1 MIKLWKKERW
11 LLVPCP
17 DYDVAAMEAWLEQ
30 QAQKGLF
37 LSAENGFFLGFACFE
52 VGNPKRVRYRLD
64 VIPKEKVFADFP
76 ENKAAAIQLAQEM
89 GWEFVTERREF
100 LIYRCD
106 DETLPELNTD
116 PAVQA
121 LSLKRVQRNLS
132 SRVWSTCYCFFVY
145 PILLFALRM
154 PAFLLSVLTLG
165 TLRVLALFLITAV
178 MAAGE
183 ICDWRRLRKL
193 RNHLQ
198 AGGRIEHTQ
207 ENPGWTKR
215 SVAEKIASPIL
226 TAVWIALLIS
236 FVVKTG
242 NPARSTQTDLSASPL
257 PAASSFLTLPQE
269 DADDRDELTL
279 LARSDV
285 LVQGDIYTL
294 EERVGSFRYDAEYY
308 DMRAPWLAKWLADDF
323 ARYDARGIFSS
334 RTYRITSLD
343 LPALDADTAYC
354 YFLQDTRRGHYWGHR
369 VIVQKGCKVISA
381 DIWWT
386 YDSDFPAETIA
397 RALLAAISE

>member
-52 VGNPKRVRYRLD
+52 VGNPKRVRYRMD
-64 VIPKEKVFADFP
+64 AIPKEKVFADFP

-100 LIYRCD
+100 LIYRCG

-121 LSLKRVQRNLS
+121 LSLKCIQSTLS
-132 SRVWSTCYCFFVY
+132 NRIFLTFWYFFLY
-145 PILLFALRM
+145 PVMTFALRF
-154 PAFLLSVLTLG
+154 PAVLLSVLTAG
-165 TLRVLALFLITAV
+165 TLRICGLLFLTIAQLTGAV
-178 MAAGE
+178 R
-183 ICDWRRLRKL
+183 DWRRLRKL

-226 TAVWIALLIS
+226 TALWIALLLS

-242 NPARSTQTDLSASPL
+242 NPARSTQADLSASPI

-279 LARSDV
+279 LARRDV
-285 LVQGDIYTL
+285 LVQDNIYTL
-294 EERVGSFRYDAEYY
+294 EERLGFFRYDAEYY

-386 YDSDFPAETIA
+386 YDSDFPAETFA
-397 RALLAAISE
+397 RALLTAISE

>member
-52 VGNPKRVRYRLD
+52 VGSPKHVRYRLD

-76 ENKAAAIQLAQEM
+76 ENKASAIELAQEM
-89 GWEFVTERREF
+89 GWEFVTERGVF
-100 LIYRCD
+100 LVYRCMD
-106 DETLPELNTD
+106 DTLPELNTD

-121 LSLKRVQRNLS
+121 MSLKRIQSTLS
-132 SRVWSTCYCFFVY
+132 NRIFLTFWYFFLY
-145 PILLFALRM
+145 PVLSFALRF
-154 PAFLLSVLTLG
+154 PAVLLSVLTAG
-165 TLRVLALFLITAV
+165 TLRICVLLFLTIVELTGAV
-178 MAAGE
+178 R
-183 ICDWRRLRKL
+183 DWRRLRKL

-198 AGGRIEHTQ
+198 AGGRIEHTP

-215 SVAEKIASPIL
+215 SVAEKIAHPIL
-226 TAVWIALLIS
+226 TALWIALLIS

-242 NPARSTQTDLSASPL
+242 NPSRSTPADLSASPI
-257 PAASSFLTLPQE
+257 PAASSFLTLPQA
-269 DADDRDELTL
+269 DAGERDELTL
-279 LARSDV
+279 LSRSD
-285 LVQGDIYTL
+285 LLAQGNIYTL
-294 EERVGSFRYDAEYY
+294 EERAGSFRYDAEYY
-308 DMRAPWLAKWLADDF
+308 DMRTPWLAKWLADDF

-354 YFLQDTRRGHYWGHR
+354 YFLHDTRRGHYWGHR
-369 VIVQKGCKVISA
+369 VIVQKSCKVVSA

>member
-11 LLVPCP
+11 MLVPCP

-76 ENKAAAIQLAQEM
+76 ENKASAIQLAQEM

-215 SVAEKIASPIL
+215 SVAEKIANPIL
-226 TAVWIALLIS
+226 TAVWIVLLLS

-242 NPARSTQTDLSASPL
+242 NPARSTQTDLNASPI

-269 DADDRDELTL
+269 DADERDELTL
-279 LARSDV
+279 LARRDV
-285 LVQGDIYTL
+285 LVQDNIYTL
-294 EERVGSFRYDAEYY
+294 EERLGFFRYDAEYY

-386 YDSDFPAETIA
+386 YDSDFPAETFA
-397 RALLAAISE
+397 RALLTAISE

>member
-1 MIKLWKKERW
+1 MNSAMVASTVIIAPLGAVAIAANSFAVTAES
-11 LLVPCP
+11 LCYMPGYGIGSAATTLVGRCVGAG
-17 DYDVAAMEAWLEQ
+17 D
-30 QAQKGLF
+30 AQKARHYGAICTAMGAVFMGLIGLVMMVLCPLVF
-37 LSAENGFFLGFACFE
+37 
-52 VGNPKRVRYRLD
+52 RVLT
-64 VIPKEKVFADFP
+64 P
-76 ENKAAAIQLAQEM
+76 
-89 GWEFVTERREF
+89 
-100 LIYRCD
+100 
-106 DETLPELNTD
+106 D

-121 LSLKRVQRNLS
+121 LSLRRVQSTLS
-132 SRVWSTCYCFFVY
+132 NRVFMSFYYLFIY
-145 PILLFALRM
+145 PVLLLSFRLPAL
-154 PAFLLSVLTLG
+154 LLSVITLG
-165 TLRVLALFLITAV
+165 TLRLLALLLIALVQTLGAV
-178 MAAGE
+178 
-183 ICDWRRLRKL
+183 CDWRRLRKL

-215 SVAEKIASPIL
+215 SVAEKIANPIL
-226 TAVWIALLIS
+226 TAVWIVLLLS

-242 NPARSTQTDLSASPL
+242 NPARSTQTDLNASPL

-279 LARSDV
+279 LARRDV
-285 LVQGDIYTL
+285 LVQDNIYTL
-294 EERVGSFRYDAEYY
+294 EERAGSFRYDAEYY

-386 YDSDFPAETIA
+386 YDSDFPAETFA

>member
-76 ENKAAAIQLAQEM
+76 ENKASAIQLAQEM

-269 DADDRDELTL
+269 DADERDELTL
-279 LARSDV
+279 LARRDV

-294 EERVGSFRYDAEYY
+294 EERAGSFRYDAEYY

>member
-145 PILLFALRM
+145 SILLFALRM

-165 TLRVLALFLITAV
+165 TLRVLTLFLITAV

-242 NPARSTQTDLSASPL
+242 NPARSTQTDLNASPL

-279 LARSDV
+279 LARRDV

-294 EERVGSFRYDAEYY
+294 EERAGSFRYDAEYY

-386 YDSDFPAETIA
+386 YDSDFPAETFA

>member
-1 MIKLWKKERW
+1 MSFYYLFIYPV
-11 LLVPCP
+11 LL
-17 DYDVAAMEAWLEQ
+17 
-30 QAQKGLF
+30 
-37 LSAENGFFLGFACFE
+37 LSF
-52 VGNPKRVRYRLD
+52 RL
-64 VIPKEKVFADFP
+64 
-76 ENKAAAIQLAQEM
+76 
-89 GWEFVTERREF
+89 
-100 LIYRCD
+100 
-106 DETLPELNTD
+106 
-116 PAVQA
+116 PA
-121 LSLKRVQRNLS
+121 L
-132 SRVWSTCYCFFVY
+132 
-145 PILLFALRM
+145 
-154 PAFLLSVLTLG
+154 LLSVVTLG
-165 TLRVLALFLITAV
+165 TLRLLALLLIALVQTLGAV
-178 MAAGE
+178 
-183 ICDWRRLRKL
+183 CDWRRLRKL

-215 SVAEKIASPIL
+215 SVAEKIANPIL
-226 TAVWIALLIS
+226 TAVWIVLLLS

-242 NPARSTQTDLSASPL
+242 NPARSTQADLSASPL

-279 LARSDV
+279 LARRDV

-294 EERVGSFRYDAEYY
+294 EERAGSFRYDAEYY

-386 YDSDFPAETIA
+386 YDSDFPAETFA
-397 RALLAAISE
+397 RALLTAISE

>member
-1 MIKLWKKERW
+1 MRETEANIKKYRSIL
-11 LLVPCP
+11 
-17 DYDVAAMEAWLEQ
+17 
-30 QAQKGLF
+30 
-37 LSAENGFFLGFACFE
+37 
-52 VGNPKRVRYRLD
+52 PKA
-64 VIPKEKVFADFP
+64 KEKVFADFP
-76 ENKAAAIQLAQEM
+76 ENKASAIELAHEM
-89 GWEFVTERREF
+89 GWEYVTERREF
-100 LIYRCD
+100 LIYRCG

-121 LSLKRVQRNLS
+121 LSLKCIQSTLS
-132 SRVWSTCYCFFVY
+132 NRIFLTFWYFFLY
-145 PILLFALRM
+145 PVMTFALRF
-154 PAFLLSVLTLG
+154 PAVLLSVLTAG
-165 TLRVLALFLITAV
+165 TLRICGLLFLTIAQLTGAV
-178 MAAGE
+178 R
-183 ICDWRRLRKL
+183 DWRRLRKL

-226 TAVWIALLIS
+226 TALWIALLLS

-242 NPARSTQTDLSASPL
+242 NPARSTQADLSASPI

-279 LARSDV
+279 LARRDV
-285 LVQGDIYTL
+285 LVQDNIYTL
-294 EERVGSFRYDAEYY
+294 EERLGFFRYDAEYY

-386 YDSDFPAETIA
+386 YDSDFPAETFA
-397 RALLAAISE
+397 RALLESIS

>member
-64 VIPKEKVFADFP
+64 AIPKEKVFADFP

-100 LIYRCD
+100 LIYRCG

-121 LSLKRVQRNLS
+121 LSLKCIQSTLS
-132 SRVWSTCYCFFVY
+132 NRIFLTFWYFFLY
-145 PILLFALRM
+145 PVMTFALRF
-154 PAFLLSVLTLG
+154 PAVLLSVLTAG
-165 TLRVLALFLITAV
+165 TLRICGLLFLTIAQLTGAV
-178 MAAGE
+178 R
-183 ICDWRRLRKL
+183 DWRRLRKL

-215 SVAEKIASPIL
+215 SVAEKIANPIL
-226 TAVWIALLIS
+226 TAVWIVLLLS

-242 NPARSTQTDLSASPL
+242 NPARSTQTDLNASPI

-269 DADDRDELTL
+269 DADERDELTL
-279 LARSDV
+279 LARRDV
-285 LVQGDIYTL
+285 LVQDNIYTL
-294 EERVGSFRYDAEYY
+294 EERAGSFRYDAEYY

-386 YDSDFPAETIA
+386 YDSDFPAETFA
-397 RALLAAISE
+397 RALLTAISE

>member
-64 VIPKEKVFADFP
+64 AIPKEKVFADFP
-76 ENKAAAIQLAQEM
+76 ENKASAIELAHEM
-89 GWEFVTERREF
+89 GWEYVTERREF

-121 LSLKRVQRNLS
+121 LSLRRVQSTLS
-132 SRVWSTCYCFFVY
+132 NRVFMSFYYLFIY
-145 PILLFALRM
+145 PVLLLSFRLPAL
-154 PAFLLSVLTLG
+154 LLSVITLG
-165 TLRVLALFLITAV
+165 TLRLLALLLIALVQTLGAV
-178 MAAGE
+178 
-183 ICDWRRLRKL
+183 CDWRRLRKL

-215 SVAEKIASPIL
+215 SVAEKIANPIL
-226 TAVWIALLIS
+226 TALWIVLLLS
-236 FVVKTG
+236 FVVKTE

-269 DADDRDELTL
+269 DADERDELTL
-279 LARSDV
+279 LARRDISDTEPNMRSYSGRLSIKILSV
-285 LVQGDIYTL
+285 CSVRKSRTVRSMRSGSLYISAGAGVDSMRCCICFQMFSKMCKSRTKYVQRLPCPAVRTITPIP
-294 EERVGSFRYDAEYY
+294 S
-308 DMRAPWLAKWLADDF
+308 
-323 ARYDARGIFSS
+323 GIFIDLKIFFILSRSFLSS
-334 RTYRITSLD
+334 ILRDIPHC
-343 LPALDADTAYC
+343 PA
-354 YFLQDTRRGHYWGHR
+354 
-369 VIVQKGCKVISA
+369 
-381 DIWWT
+381 
-386 YDSDFPAETIA
+386 
-397 RALLAAISE
+397 

>member
-52 VGNPKRVRYRLD
+52 VGSPKRVRYRLD
-64 VIPKEKVFADFP
+64 AIPKEKVFADFP

-183 ICDWRRLRKL
+183 ICDWRRLKKL
-193 RNHLQ
+193 RAHLQ

-215 SVAEKIASPIL
+215 SVAEKIANPIL
-226 TAVWIALLIS
+226 TALWIALLLS

-242 NPARSTQTDLSASPL
+242 NPARSTQTDLSASPI

-269 DADDRDELTL
+269 DADNRDELTL
-279 LARSDV
+279 LARRDV
-285 LVQGDIYTL
+285 LVQDNIYML
-294 EERVGSFRYDAEYY
+294 EERAGSFRYDAEYY

-386 YDSDFPAETIA
+386 YDSDFLAETFA

>member
-64 VIPKEKVFADFP
+64 AIPKEKVFADFP

-215 SVAEKIASPIL
+215 SVAEKIANPIL
-226 TAVWIALLIS
+226 TAVWIVLLLS

-242 NPARSTQTDLSASPL
+242 NPARSTQADLSASPI
-257 PAASSFLTLPQE
+257 PAASSFLALPQAA
-269 DADDRDELTL
+269 ADERVELTL
-279 LARSDV
+279 LARRDV
-285 LVQGDIYTL
+285 LVQDNIYTL
-294 EERVGSFRYDAEYY
+294 EERAGSFRYDAEYY

-386 YDSDFPAETIA
+386 YDSDFPAETFA
-397 RALLAAISE
+397 RTLLAAISE

>member
-64 VIPKEKVFADFP
+64 AIPKEKVFADFP

-215 SVAEKIASPIL
+215 SVAEKIANPIL
-226 TAVWIALLIS
+226 TAGWIVLLLS

-242 NPARSTQTDLSASPL
+242 NPARSTQADLNASPL
-257 PAASSFLTLPQE
+257 SAASSFLTLPQE
-269 DADDRDELTL
+269 DADERDELML
-279 LARSDV
+279 LARRDV
-285 LVQGDIYTL
+285 LVQDTIYTL
-294 EERVGSFRYDAEYY
+294 EERAGSFRYDAEYY

-386 YDSDFPAETIA
+386 YDSDFPAETFA
-397 RALLAAISE
+397 RALLTAISE

>member
-1 MIKLWKKERW
+1 MIKLRKKERW

-52 VGNPKRVRYRLD
+52 VGSPKRVRYRLD
-64 VIPKEKVFADFP
+64 AIPKEKVFADFP
-76 ENKAAAIQLAQEM
+76 ENKASAIQLAQEM

-121 LSLKRVQRNLS
+121 LSLRRVQRNLS

-183 ICDWRRLRKL
+183 ICDWRKLKKL

-215 SVAEKIASPIL
+215 SVAEKIANPIL
-226 TAVWIALLIS
+226 TALWIVLLLS

-242 NPARSTQTDLSASPL
+242 NPARSTQTDLSASPI

-269 DADDRDELTL
+269 DTDERDELTL
-279 LARSDV
+279 LARRDV
-285 LVQGDIYTL
+285 LVQDNIYTL
-294 EERVGSFRYDAEYY
+294 EERAGSFRYDAEYY

-386 YDSDFPAETIA
+386 YDSDFPAETFA

>member
-64 VIPKEKVFADFP
+64 AIPKEKVFADFP

-183 ICDWRRLRKL
+183 ICDWRKLKKL

-215 SVAEKIASPIL
+215 SVAEKIANPIL
-226 TAVWIALLIS
+226 TAVWIVLLIS

-242 NPARSTQTDLSASPL
+242 NPARSTQADLSASPI

-279 LARSDV
+279 LARRDV

-386 YDSDFPAETIA
+386 YDSDFPAETFA
-397 RALLAAISE
+397 RALLTAISE

>member
-76 ENKAAAIQLAQEM
+76 ENKASAIQLAQEM

-226 TAVWIALLIS
+226 TALWIALLLS

-242 NPARSTQTDLSASPL
+242 NPARSTQTDLNASPI

-269 DADDRDELTL
+269 DADERDELTL
-279 LARSDV
+279 LARRDV
-285 LVQGDIYTL
+285 LVQDNIYTL
-294 EERVGSFRYDAEYY
+294 EERLGFFRYDAEYY

-386 YDSDFPAETIA
+386 YDSDFPAETFA
-397 RALLAAISE
+397 RALLTAISE

>member
-1 MIKLWKKERW
+1 MNKLTKKLRW
-11 LLVPCP
+11 FIVPCP
-17 DYDVAAMEAWLEQ
+17 DYDVPAMESWLEE
-30 QAQKGLF
+30 QALRGWF
-37 LSAENGFFLGFACFE
+37 LSKEDGFFLGLACFE
-52 VGNPKRVRYRLD
+52 AGAPKRVRYRLD
-64 VIPKEKVFADFP
+64 AVPKEKAFAEFP
-76 ENKAAAIQLAQEM
+76 ENKASAIELAQEL
-89 GWEFVTERREF
+89 GWEYVTERKEF
-100 LIYRCD
+100 LIYRCED
-106 DETLPELNTD
+106 ADLPELHTD

-121 LSLKRVQRNLS
+121 LSLRRVQSTLS
-132 SRVWSTCYCFFVY
+132 NRVFMSFYYLFIY
-145 PILLFALRM
+145 PVLLLSFRL
-154 PAFLLSVLTLG
+154 PTLLLSVITLG
-165 TLRVLALFLITAV
+165 TLRLLALLLIALVQTLGAV
-178 MAAGE
+178 
-183 ICDWRRLRKL
+183 CDWRKLKKL

-215 SVAEKIASPIL
+215 SVAEKIANPIL
-226 TAVWIALLIS
+226 TALWIALLLS

-242 NPARSTQTDLSASPL
+242 NPARSTQTDLSASPI
-257 PAASSFLTLPQE
+257 PAASSFLALPQAA
-269 DADDRDELTL
+269 ADERDELTL
-279 LARSDV
+279 LARRDV
-285 LVQGDIYTL
+285 LVQDNIYTL
-294 EERVGSFRYDAEYY
+294 EERAGSFRYDAEYY

-386 YDSDFPAETIA
+386 YDSDFPAETFA